1 MTLWESCGGEA
12 RTGLVQG
19 RLFRLVESQERVATL
34 GYVDSLE
41 EQALLEEL
49 LEHSKPD
56 YPEYCRADLH
66 YLLAT
71 PFRYPPL
78 PWGSRFGGRHQPGIF
93 YGGCSQR
100 TTLAEAAFYRF
111 VFWHSIQAD
120 PPAAILHSEHTLFT
134 VPYRTER
141 GVRLQQSPFD
151 AHRQVLRNPAEYAP
165 TQALGR
171 AMRDAGVEAFEYAS
185 ARDPEGGSC
194 VGLFTP
200 APFTRR
206 APTTLQAWFCELGAE
221 EVAFKPQAGA
231 EVLRFPLE
239 LFLVDGQLPRPAS

>member
-1 MTLWESCGGEA
+1 MNLWEECHGAAHIGP
-12 RTGLVQG
+12 VQG

-49 LEHSKPD
+49 LESSKPSF
-56 YPEYCRADLH
+56 PAYCRANLH
-66 YLLAT
+66 YLFAT

-78 PWGSRFGGRHQPGIF
+78 AWGSRFGGRHEPGIF
-93 YGGCSQR
+93 YGGGSQR

-111 VFWHSIQAD
+111 VFWHSIQAE
-120 PPAAILHSEHTLFT
+120 PPAPVLHSEHTLFT
-134 VPYRTER
+134 APYRSEH
-141 GVRLQQSPFD
+141 GVQLQQPPFER
-151 AHRQVLRNPAEYAP
+151 HRKVLRDPADYRQ
-165 TQALGR
+165 TQALGH
-171 AMRDAGVEAFEYAS
+171 AMREAGVTIFEYAS

-194 VGLFTP
+194 VGLFSP

-206 APTTLQAWFCELGAE
+206 APTTMQAWFCELSAG

-231 EVLRFPLE
+231 EVLRFSLE
-239 LFLVDGQLPRPAS
+239 LFLVDGRLPRPAA

>member
-1 MTLWESCGGEA
+1 MSLWEEC
-12 RTGLVQG
+12 TGAAHIGPVQG

-49 LEHSKPD
+49 LDSSKPD
-56 YPEYCRADLH
+56 YPAHCIPKLH

-78 PWGSRFGGRHQPGIF
+78 AWGSRFGGKHEPGIF
-93 YGGCSQR
+93 YGGSSEQA
-100 TTLAEAAFYRF
+100 TLAESAFYRF
-111 VFWHSIQAD
+111 VFWYSIQAD
-120 PPAAILHSEHTLFT
+120 PPAPVLHSEHTLFT
-134 VPYRTER
+134 APYRSER
-141 GVRLQQSPFD
+141 GVRLQQPPF
-151 AHRQVLRNPAEYAP
+151 ASHRELLRDPADYRQ
-165 TQALGR
+165 TQALGNT
-171 AMRDAGVEAFEYAS
+171 MREAGVEAFEYSS

-206 APTTLQAWFCELGAE
+206 TPTTMQAWFCELSAG
-221 EVAFKPQAGA
+221 EVAFKPQAGTD
-231 EVLRFPLE
+231 VRRFPLE
-239 LFLVDGQLPRPAS
+239 QFLVDGRLPRPAA

>member
-1 MTLWESCGGEA
+1 MTLWEHCGGEDHI
-12 RTGLVQG
+12 GPVQG

-41 EQALLEEL
+41 EQALLEDL
-49 LEHSKPD
+49 LERNKPG
-56 YPEYCRADLH
+56 YPDHCRLNLH

-78 PWGSRFGGRHQPGIF
+78 SWGSRFGARHEPGIF
-93 YGGCSQR
+93 YGGGSQR

-111 VFWHSIQAD
+111 VFWHSIEAD
-120 PPAAILHSEHTLFT
+120 PPAPVLHSEHTLFT
-134 VPYRTER
+134 APYRSER
-141 GVRLQQSPFD
+141 GVRLQRPPFEG
-151 AHRQVLRNPAEYAP
+151 HRQALRDPADYRQ

-171 AMRDAGVEAFEYAS
+171 AMRGAGVEVFEYAS
-185 ARDPEGGSC
+185 ARDPEGGNC

-206 APTTLQAWFCELGAE
+206 APTTLQAWFCELSAQ
-221 EVAFKPQAGA
+221 EVAFKPQAGSRM
-231 EVLRFPLE
+231 LRFSVE
-239 LFLVDGQLPRPAS
+239 LFLINGRLPQPAA